1 MVARGYGYYRIVIF
15 SAMFGG
21 YSLYYFNRKTFSFV
35 MPSLVEEI
43 PLDKDD
49 LGLITSSQSAAYA
62 ISKFVSGV
70 LSDQM
75 SARWLFSSGLL
86 LVGLVN
92 VVFSWSSTVP
102 VFAALWFLNGL
113 AQGLGWPPCGKV
125 LRKWFEPSQFGTWWA
140 ILSTSMNLAGGLGP
154 ILATILAQ
162 SYSWRSTLA
171 LSGALCVVVS
181 FLCLLLIYNEPV
193 DVGLRNLD
201 SPPSNGKKGS
211 LKEESTLQELLLSPY
226 LWILSTGY
234 LVVFGVKTCCTDWG
248 QFFLIQEKGQS
259 ALVGSLKEESTL
271 QELLLSP
278 YLWILSTGYLVVF
291 GVKTCC
297 TDWGQFFLIQ
307 EKGQSALVGSS
318 YMSALEVG
326 GLVGS
331 IAAGYLSDRAMAKA
345 GLSIHGNPRHG
356 LLLFM
361 MAGMTVSMYLL
372 RVTVTSD
379 SPKDAAFWTPALHP
393 LAELTGFKE
402 HELWILVLGAVFGFS
417 SYGPIALFGVIANES
432 APPNLCGTSHAI
444 VGLMANVGGFLAGLP
459 FSTIAK
465 HYNWNTAF
473 WVAEVI
479 CTASTAAFFLLRNI
493 RTKMGR
499 VPKKA
504 E

>member
-1 MVARGYGYYRIVIF
+1 MAAQGYGYYRTVIF

-35 MPSLVEEI
+35 MPSLVQEI

-92 VVFSWSSTVP
+92 IVFSWSSAVP

-154 ILATILAQ
+154 ILATVLAQ

-171 LSGALCVVVS
+171 LSGALCVAVS
-181 FLCLLLIYNEPV
+181 FLCLVLIHNEPA

-201 SPPSNGKKGS
+201 PTPSKGKKGS
-211 LKEESTLQELLLSPY
+211 SKEESTLQELLLSPY
-226 LWILSTGY
+226 LW
-234 LVVFGVKTCCTDWG
+234 V
-248 QFFLIQEKGQS
+248 
-259 ALVGSLKEESTL
+259 
-271 QELLLSP
+271 
-278 YLWILSTGYLVVF
+278 LSTGYLVVF

-331 IAAGYLSDRAMAKA
+331 IAAGYLSDRAMAK
-345 GLSIHGNPRHG
+345 
-356 LLLFM
+356 
-361 MAGMTVSMYLL
+361 
-372 RVTVTSD
+372 
-379 SPKDAAFWTPALHP
+379 
-393 LAELTGFKE
+393 
-402 HELWILVLGAVFGFS
+402 LWILVLGAVFGFS

-465 HYNWNTAF
+465 HYSWGTAF
-473 WVAEVI
+473 WVAELV
-479 CTASTAAFFLLRNI
+479 CAASTAAFFLLRNI